1 MVVLQKNDEDR
12 NLQEVSSSLMFSL
25 EGVMN
30 VHNER
35 TWADENLHAT
45 CTHASQNKF
54 TFNVWAF
61 IVGNCLLS
69 RQILPERLDG
79 CIYFTFLQN
88 VSSSHAE

>member
-54 TFNVWAF
+54 TLNVWAF

-79 CIYFTFLQN
+79 CIYFTFLQK